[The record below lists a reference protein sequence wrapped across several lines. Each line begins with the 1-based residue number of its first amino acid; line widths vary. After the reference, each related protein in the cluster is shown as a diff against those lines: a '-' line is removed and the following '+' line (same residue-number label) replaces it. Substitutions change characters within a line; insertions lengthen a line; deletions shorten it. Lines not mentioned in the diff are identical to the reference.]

1 MKSKGNR
8 AKLTLIYTLNN
19 FIEFIRVLS
28 DTEYIISGIGW
39 CMMAVNKREG
49 ILQKYWSFC
58 LKVFILHYF
67 RKLGK

>member
-28 DTEYIISGIGW
+28 DTEYIISEIGW